1 MDKSITIRRRYFI
14 NKAFQINIILHF
26 VFLVIM
32 GCSLSG
38 LLIYY
43 FMRHGLEMESA
54 AVIKNIMSM
63 LIPTIIIAQ
72 VSVCIVSLIATFYV
86 VMFLSHRI
94 AGPLYRLER
103 IAEYVGEGNLEI
115 RVGFREKDALMPL
128 KSAFQGMIDNL
139 QKKMVNIKNNCKDIR
154 NLEDDLQNAIQT
166 STLSEDEKNKLNEAL
181 NEILA
186 RYEKNMQ
193 GFQLPAITA

>member
-43 FMRHGLEMESA
+43 FMRHGLETESV
-54 AVIKNIMSM
+54 AVIKNIMSI

-72 VSVCIVSLIATFYV
+72 ISVCIVSLIATVYV
-86 VMFLSHRI
+86 VMYLSNRI

-103 IAEYVGEGNLEI
+103 IAGYVGEGNLEI

-139 QKKMVNIKNNCKDIR
+139 QRKMINIKNNCKDIR

-166 STLSEDEKNKLNEAL
+166 STLSEDEKTKINKAL
-181 NEILA
+181 NDVLA
-186 RYEKNMQ
+186 RFEENIQ
-193 GFQLPAITA
+193 GFTLPTTTA

>member
-1 MDKSITIRRRYFI
+1 
-14 NKAFQINIILHF
+14 
-26 VFLVIM
+26 
-32 GCSLSG
+32 
-38 LLIYY
+38 
-43 FMRHGLEMESA
+43 MRHGLEMESA

-139 QKKMVNIKNNCKDIR
+139 QRKMVNIKNNCKDIR

-166 STLSEDEKNKLNEAL
+166 STLSEDEKTKINKAL
-181 NEILA
+181 NDVLA
-186 RYEKNMQ
+186 RFEENIQ